1 MFLYVHV
8 MLRFMHYPT
17 KNIFAHQLRFFFVLP
32 DQCKYRGK
40 EQQVVKRSAWSA
52 ISSLWLV
59 SVDLVVSWFKLSD
72 RWVGWLQNVLIK
84 DHGVIKFGQCLTCNI
99 TYYQGYWEVSWARC
113 CLLEICFSTWFQALV
128 ASCHRGLPMFCPLWL
143 QLVSMRN
150 FSSCSWVQNGVL
162 SGVFRLL
169 YSVAWPYWSPISS
182 KPLVKSMPLHP
193 KSRNKNNLWMRSG
206 SRPSVWSWMLWLM
219 KMKKHQGYLEEWWV
233 FLLKPGTKNPLF
245 LGQKKDARKKKAD
258 VAQDVGSL
266 GIDIFGQLVGG
277 DTTMTWSRR
286 INWTG
291 LVWSICHMIFTRRI
305 DVSSAPACCVR
316 VGASGWPRS
325 HQSKSLPRC
334 VALSIDKYRR
344 LCYVC
349 LLQGHSTPFRWA
361 KGSIVKNPRVKRFLE
376 KSMEKQ
382 YAGDGSRFA
391 RKKGGLESL
400 LGVQVGR
407 RLSYV
412 RCQCCKFYAK
422 SGMSFEWISLNF
434 FGVFL
439 IENTFRFADSG
450 WIHEWKRNGFKEKHI
465 IFVLVWSMIFISN
478 SLRTSFKWVTCKL
491 YSTLKTKVVAIDVEI
506 SEMKQ
511 QCSFCL
517 FLGNFKPTEACKPSL
532 NHLNHLKHHHNQPT
546 LPDLFTP
553 GVSPVHLCRCGW
565 VVTVCGDDSLQKG
578 SMGNALLLVGWH
590 QSTFD
595 GQLCH
600 LGQIWVSRWADDD
613 ELMSWKTNYIS
624 KNTS

>member
-1 MFLYVHV
+1 MVISSNLGPQIGSVSYHSMHNISARSRVNYRWVPRRLRIYIYIYLFIYMYTYVELIYLNNMLTYVDICWYACYYLFLDRVYNVPLCSCYVEV
-8 MLRFMHYPT
+8 YALPN

-245 LGQKKDARKKKAD
+245 LGQKKDARKKTSRCGTRCREPRHWHIWTARRWRYHNDMVKTH
-258 VAQDVGSL
+258 QLNWVGL
-266 GIDIFGQLVGG
+266 
-277 DTTMTWSRR
+277 
-286 INWTG
+286 
-291 LVWSICHMIFTRRI
+291 
-305 DVSSAPACCVR
+305 
-316 VGASGWPRS
+316 
-325 HQSKSLPRC
+325 KY
-334 VALSIDKYRR
+334 LSYDF
-344 LCYVC
+344 
-349 LLQGHSTPFRWA
+349 HSTNRRFFCTSMLCSG
-361 KGSIVKNPRVKRFLE
+361 GS
-376 KSMEKQ
+376 
-382 YAGDGSRFA
+382 
-391 RKKGGLESL
+391 
-400 LGVQVGR
+400 
-407 RLSYV
+407 
-412 RCQCCKFYAK
+412 
-422 SGMSFEWISLNF
+422 
-434 FGVFL
+434 
-439 IENTFRFADSG
+439 
-450 WIHEWKRNGFKEKHI
+450 
-465 IFVLVWSMIFISN
+465 
-478 SLRTSFKWVTCKL
+478 
-491 YSTLKTKVVAIDVEI
+491 
-506 SEMKQ
+506 
-511 QCSFCL
+511 
-517 FLGNFKPTEACKPSL
+517 
-532 NHLNHLKHHHNQPT
+532 
-546 LPDLFTP
+546 
-553 GVSPVHLCRCGW
+553 
-565 VVTVCGDDSLQKG
+565 
-578 SMGNALLLVGWH
+578 
-590 QSTFD
+590 
-595 GQLCH
+595 
-600 LGQIWVSRWADDD
+600 
-613 ELMSWKTNYIS
+613 
-624 KNTS
+624 